1 MSFNLDPSKQG
12 REDIFSRKIKRLSYP
27 SLVFNNSNVLQ
38 VSSQKHLG
46 VSLEVKL
53 TFDKHLNNVLKR
65 VNKKKAFYAA
75 SEFIT
80 NVSDNYHIQ
89 SFF

>member
-12 REDIFSRKIKRLSYP
+12 QEDIFSRKIKRLSYP
-27 SLVFNNSNVLQ
+27 YLVFNNSSVLQ

-46 VSLEVKL
+46 VSLDVKL
-53 TFDKHLNNVLKR
+53 TFDKHLNNALKR
-65 VNKKKAFYAA
+65 VNKKKTFYAG
-75 SEFIT
+75 SKFIT